1 MPKGMLAKRLE
12 SKAAAMYEHDG
23 IKLIVTT
30 PALVLGDELRFTYN
44 AHRHMGEIDTE
55 GVSS

>member
-1 MPKGMLAKRLE
+1 MLAKRLE
-12 SKAAAMYEHDG
+12 SKAAAVYVHDG
-23 IKLIVTT
+23 IKVVITT

>member
-1 MPKGMLAKRLE
+1 MLAKRLE
-12 SKAAAMYEHDG
+12 SKAAAVYEHDG
-23 IKLIVTT
+23 IKLIVTS

>member
-12 SKAAAMYEHDG
+12 SKAAAVYVHDG
-23 IKLIVTT
+23 IKVVITT

>member
-12 SKAAAMYEHDG
+12 SKAAAVYVHDG
-23 IKLIVTT
+23 IKVVITT
-30 PALVLGDELRFTYN
+30 PALHLGDELRFSYN
-44 AHRHMGEIDTE
+44 AHRHMEEIDTE